1 MKTLRNFLILIM
13 VLTMTVSLTAS
24 LQASADKA
32 ETHSALA
39 ENGDAIRAICDDKA
53 ISTGLDG
60 YFAQRNNEYLDCR
73 DAVNDVD
80 HQNYIRD
87 WASGLSITINSS
99 KISHTVKKILEESDT
114 TVKVLVYE
122 WVMLD
127 YTWHDPDTGEGSD
140 DIMGFGTDH
149 AITINRESGNVENDS
164 YIEITEYEH
173 YNDEDLQYICCE
185 EPIFDDEESVC
196 ENNPVTRAFSTYSV
210 AAAVAYSNQWCG
222 QSVEGQA
229 SQQNP
234 NNYNPLYYYYGS
246 DCCNFVSQCLYT
258 GGIPMVTGGWH
269 TIQNT
274 GATTPVRD
282 TNHAYSTTSWMRVTA
297 LKEYMIG
304 AGYRDLRAETAADC
318 LIGNPIFWLA
328 EDGYSSN
335 HIMLIVDKVGTDT
348 VKINGHNKDAYRF
361 PIKLTDKT
369 YHTIDFVHNYSVQT
383 NSNTA
388 HKYTCGICG
397 DVYFEPHSWVHLGTY
412 YQCTVCGK
420 TASHIITP
428 RNIDK
433 TSEKELK

>member
-1 MKTLRNFLILIM
+1 MKTIRNFLILIM

-24 LQASADKA
+24 FQASADKA

-39 ENGDAIRAICDDKA
+39 ENGDAIKAICDDKA

-173 YNDEDLQYICCE
+173 YNDEDLQYICYE

-196 ENNPVTRAFSTYSV
+196 DNNPVTRSFTPYSA

-222 QSVEGQA
+222 QSVAGQA
-229 SQQNP
+229 SPQNP
-234 NNYNPLYYYYGS
+234 SNYNPEYYYYGIS
-246 DCCNFVSQCLYT
+246 L
-258 GGIPMVTGGWH
+258 
-269 TIQNT
+269 
-274 GATTPVRD
+274 VRLP
-282 TNHAYSTTSWMRVTA
+282 N
-297 LKEYMIG
+297 
-304 AGYRDLRAETAADC
+304 
-318 LIGNPIFWLA
+318 
-328 EDGYSSN
+328 
-335 HIMLIVDKVGTDT
+335 
-348 VKINGHNKDAYRF
+348 
-361 PIKLTDKT
+361 
-369 YHTIDFVHNYSVQT
+369 NYSL
-383 NSNTA
+383 
-388 HKYTCGICG
+388 
-397 DVYFEPHSWVHLGTY
+397 PHIV
-412 YQCTVCGK
+412 
-420 TASHIITP
+420 
-428 RNIDK
+428 
-433 TSEKELK
+433 